1 MTLDRPLRIIVIL
14 ACLFG
19 APAHAQSLPRSAPV
33 PGGVAILKLGTDPTP
48 PIVRMQEHRAL
59 VRKNGDEW
67 VAVIGIPLEA
77 PEKTNLPVVVE
88 RADGTSSTIKITVS
102 HKQYATQR
110 LTVKPGQV
118 DLSPADLARYEVE
131 RDHLLEVRNSFTEFS
146 PETLRLLQPCEGKRT
161 NTYGQRRLFNGQS
174 RNPHNG
180 MDISAPEGTAVVAA
194 AEGTVLDIGD
204 YFFSG
209 NTVIV
214 DHGQGFRTLYAHLSE
229 VDVKTGDRIAA
240 GAPIGR
246 VGATGRVT
254 GAHLHFSV
262 YLNGTPVD
270 PALFLP

>member
-110 LTVKPGQV
+110 LTVLSGPL
-118 DLSPADLARYEVE
+118 DLPD
-131 RDHLLEVRNSFTEFS
+131 TE
-146 PETLRLLQPCEGKRT
+146 G
-161 NTYGQRRLFNGQS
+161 
-174 RNPHNG
+174 
-180 MDISAPEGTAVVAA
+180 V
-194 AEGTVLDIGD
+194 
-204 YFFSG
+204 
-209 NTVIV
+209 
-214 DHGQGFRTLYAHLSE
+214 
-229 VDVKTGDRIAA
+229 
-240 GAPIGR
+240 
-246 VGATGRVT
+246 
-254 GAHLHFSV
+254 
-262 YLNGTPVD
+262 
-270 PALFLP
+270 PALLHE